1 MIDEQIDETIQQRI
15 NCVSGTLALEGIS
28 LSDRSI
34 ENIKRYASKEVSYEE
49 ILDEIKN
56 RYSHKTK

>member
-1 MIDEQIDETIQQRI
+1 MIYEQIDETIQQRI
-15 NCVSGTLALEGIS
+15 NCVFGTLALEGIS

-49 ILDEIKN
+49 LLDEIKN
-56 RYSHKTK
+56 RYLHKTK